1 MDAYEIPLVLFTVL
15 SQWAVGIV
23 IGVTILE
30 WFKPKFME
38 SVGKNSLKKA
48 LYTALGVSV
57 LGTIVS
63 MLHLGNPFK
72 GYTALLGTTHS
83 WLSREIIAVITFNVL
98 LVILTYIWWKMSHKT
113 GVRKGLGLLT
123 SLIGVVLVFV
133 SGMVYFQMALHP
145 AWNNWTTFANFL
157 LTGLLLGTLT
167 VTYFAMKG
175 KKEDVQEDVTKFMG
189 SYLGLIVIAL
199 LVTIGASFMVS
210 GGAGSAE
217 AAAAISVTSVLFWVR
232 ILSSLL
238 IPATLIIYFIV
249 TKKINIVNYV
259 LVAIGFVL
267 IGELS
272 GRALFYYSVMSQYP
286 WV

>member
-23 IGVTILE
+23 IGITLLE

-48 LYTALGVSV
+48 LYTALAASV

-98 LVILTYIWWKMSHKT
+98 LVILTYIWWKMSDKAAL
-113 GVRKGLGLLT
+113 RKGLGVLT
-123 SLIGVVLVFV
+123 SLIGIVLVFV
-133 SGMVYFQMALHP
+133 SGMVYFQMELHP
-145 AWNNWTTFANFL
+145 AWNSWTTFANFL
-157 LTGLLLGTLT
+157 LTGLLLGALT
-167 VTYFAMKG
+167 VIYFAMKG
-175 KKEDVQEDVTKFMG
+175 KKEDVTKFMG
-189 SYLGLIVIAL
+189 SYLGLIVVAL
-199 LVTIGASFMVS
+199 LVTIGASFMAT
-210 GGAGSAE
+210 GDAGSAQ
-217 AAAAISVTSVLFWVR
+217 AAATVSVTSVLFWVR

-238 IPATLIIYFIV
+238 IPATLIVYFIV
-249 TKKINIVNYV
+249 TKKVNIVNYV

>member
-23 IGVTILE
+23 IGITLLE

-48 LYTALGVSV
+48 LYTALAASV

-98 LVILTYIWWKMSHKT
+98 LVILTYIWWKMSDKAAL
-113 GVRKGLGLLT
+113 RKGLGVLT
-123 SLIGVVLVFV
+123 SLIGIVLVFV
-133 SGMVYFQMALHP
+133 SGMVYFQMELHP
-145 AWNNWTTFANFL
+145 AWNSWTTFANFL
-157 LTGLLLGTLT
+157 LTGLLLGALT
-167 VTYFAMKG
+167 VIYFAMKG
-175 KKEDVQEDVTKFMG
+175 KKEDVTKFMG
-189 SYLGLIVIAL
+189 SYLGLIVVAL
-199 LVTIGASFMVS
+199 LVTIGASFMAT
-210 GGAGSAE
+210 GDAGSAQ
-217 AAAAISVTSVLFWVR
+217 AAATVSVTSVLFWVR

-238 IPATLIIYFIV
+238 IPATLIVYFIV
-249 TKKINIVNYV
+249 TKKVNIVNYV

-267 IGELS
+267 IGEFS